1 MDRNELIK
9 EVSKYF
15 KI

>member
-15 KI
+15 KV